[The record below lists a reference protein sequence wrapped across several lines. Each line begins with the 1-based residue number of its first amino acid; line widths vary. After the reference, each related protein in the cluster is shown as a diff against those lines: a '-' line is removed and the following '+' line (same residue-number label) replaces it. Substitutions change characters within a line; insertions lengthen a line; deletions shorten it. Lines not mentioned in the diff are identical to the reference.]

1 VSVSGLD
8 LGGLGGGDPGLG
20 GGFPLPSVK
29 EERGFSFPL
38 FLFGVV
44 QLFVGP
50 IVLRVMC
57 EFVIVVFRINET
69 LLDVKDRLGRDR
81 P

>member
-1 VSVSGLD
+1 
-8 LGGLGGGDPGLG
+8 
-20 GGFPLPSVK
+20 
-29 EERGFSFPL
+29 
-38 FLFGVV
+38 V
-44 QLFVGP
+44 QLFIGP

-69 LLDVKDRLGRDR
+69 LLAVKDRLGRDR